1 MDNLFHRMPLRLDTY
16 HVPHNQIIVMHL
28 GRKLPEVMSYL
39 THTGAHLPPFKVK
52 ILQLEFLSSRL
63 FKVMT
68 NLQLELLKIPQVL
81 LTSSPQ

>member
-1 MDNLFHRMPLRLDTY
+1 MDNLFHKMPPHLDMY
-16 HVPHNQIIVMHL
+16 NVPHDQIRAMHL

-39 THTGAHLPPFKVK
+39 IHTDAHLPPFKVK
-52 ILQLEFLSSRL
+52 LLQLEFLSSRL
-63 FKVMT
+63 LKVMT